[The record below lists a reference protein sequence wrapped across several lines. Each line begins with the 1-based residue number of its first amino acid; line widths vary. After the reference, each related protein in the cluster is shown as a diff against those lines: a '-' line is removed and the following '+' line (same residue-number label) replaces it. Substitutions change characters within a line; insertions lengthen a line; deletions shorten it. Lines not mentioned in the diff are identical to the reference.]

1 MDTQSRTGTTSVRT
15 DPGRAVGGLRSPVT
29 AGRLGVFGGL
39 LWVGAIALESSKDLQ
54 PPASGGLFHLNQA
67 MFAVG
72 LFCWVIVILGYHWL
86 GAAGTGWSRF
96 ALPVW
101 AGGVA
106 LIAVGSVISLLLFS
120 LVSTS
125 DAVYDDNPLMPVGGI
140 VSLGASLVAGVAVGR
155 AGRLPGSL
163 RWAVLAYA
171 LYVLGGLF
179 VPLFLGSEPNA
190 VTESLW
196 GLAWVG
202 LGAVLIRSG
211 PAVEG

>member
-15 DPGRAVGGLRSPVT
+15 DAGRAVGGLRSPVT

-39 LWVGAIALESSKDLQ
+39 LWVGAIALEYSNDLQ
-54 PPASGGLFHLNQA
+54 PPASGGLFYLNQA

-72 LFCWVIVILGYHWL
+72 LFCWVIVILGYRSL
-86 GAAGTGWSRF
+86 GAAGTGRSRF

-106 LIAVGSVISLLLFS
+106 LIAAGSVTSLLLFTF
-120 LVSTS
+120 VSSS
-125 DAVYDDNPLMPVGGI
+125 DAVYDNNPLMPIGGI
-140 VSLGASLVAGVAVGR
+140 VSLVASLVAGVAIGR
-155 AGRLPGSL
+155 AGRLPGWS
-163 RWAVLAYA
+163 RWAVLAYG

-202 LGAVLIRSG
+202 LGVVLIRSG
-211 PAVEG
+211 APVEG